1 MFYDEI
7 PWFYRDFESE
17 NLFLKPV
24 LSARILDLSLET
36 MLSLLSN
43 EKLNTFATLKAIPS
57 YRNRYHISI
66 FWKSILS
73 MFFNMG

>member
-24 LSARILDLSLET
+24 LSSSCE
-36 MLSLLSN
+36 
-43 EKLNTFATLKAIPS
+43 NTGPVTGDHVKSPLK
-57 YRNRYHISI
+57 
-66 FWKSILS
+66 
-73 MFFNMG
+73 

>member
-24 LSARILDLSLET
+24 LSWSCENTGPVTGDHVKSPLKWETEHLCNPKGYSFISKQVSYFYFLEA
-36 MLSLLSN
+36 N
-43 EKLNTFATLKAIPS
+43 FINVF
-57 YRNRYHISI
+57 
-66 FWKSILS
+66 
-73 MFFNMG
+73 